1 MKKFGFYFKKG
12 YVLAKMAMKGKNIFT
27 KLLLGLYLILSFFGK
42 IVFFLRPIFLIA
54 DNNLAMMITE
64 GHDFEIDK
72 LFEGIN
78 SKKRYSSL
86 LLSCLFIDGISLAAA
101 IIMVLPFAV
110 WNATGLYNPYV
121 PPMIF
126 VVVFAVAS
134 AVLMFVFQLMYSPMG
149 FVACKGKDLSS
160 GDVLYLAKEGSAGIK
175 GKTFALCLINY
186 LVIIVVIGLLV
197 YLPFFMGLNF
207 IDEEGYVAIF
217 VNFVALIL
225 FLAFMLV
232 DVFILQGVR
241 LSLKISLYSLFND
254 NIEAKHVVIAKKAGA
269 KNEFVPL
276 FEDDK
281 EVKE

>member
-12 YVLAKMAMKGKNIFT
+12 YVLTKMALKGKNIFT

-42 IVFFLRPIFLIA
+42 ILFFLRPIFLVA

-86 LLSCLFIDGISLAAA
+86 LLSCLFIDGISLVTT
-101 IIMVLPFAV
+101 IVMVAPFFA
-110 WNATGLYNPYV
+110 WNASGLYNPYV

-126 VVVFAVAS
+126 VIIFAIAS
-134 AVLMFVFQLMYSPMG
+134 AVLMFIFQIMYSPMG
-149 FVACKGKDLSS
+149 FVACKGKDLSA
-160 GDVLYLAKEGSAGIK
+160 GDILYLSREGSAAIK
-175 GKTFALCLINY
+175 GKIFGLCFISYLIIL
-186 LVIIVVIGLLV
+186 LVVGLLI
-197 YLPFFMGLNF
+197 YIPFFMGLNF

-225 FLAFMLV
+225 FMAFMVV
-232 DVFILQGVR
+232 DVFILMGVR

-254 NIEAKHVVIAKKAGA
+254 SIEAKHVIIARKGGA